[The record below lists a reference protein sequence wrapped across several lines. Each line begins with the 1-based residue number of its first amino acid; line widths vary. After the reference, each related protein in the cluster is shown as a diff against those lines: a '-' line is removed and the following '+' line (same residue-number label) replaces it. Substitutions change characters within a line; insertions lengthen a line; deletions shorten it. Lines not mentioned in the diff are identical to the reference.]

1 MIHVRLPYRITLTL
15 GILALA
21 TVVAGCGG
29 DASQSDIDALRKEVA
44 DLKAAQAQMQTT
56 LAALEARPSAAP
68 PAADVPPAEPAGFMP
83 KREAVRRIPL
93 DYTPRKGPEVAA
105 VTVVE
110 FADFQCPFCKA
121 NAGLS
126 DQLLKEFP
134 NDVRFAFKHF
144 PLGKHPQAQAAARAA
159 WAAQQQDKFWEMHDL
174 IYAGDIQQL
183 SPDVLRG
190 YAEKIGLD
198 MDKYTVDVESSQS
211 AAAVSFDKM
220 LGKSFKVGGTP
231 AYYVNGKRVRDVS
244 SAGVRA
250 KVQQELDSF
259 RTAGATPSPVP

>member
-1 MIHVRLPYRITLTL
+1 VIHVRLPYRITLTL

-21 TVVAGCGG
+21 TAVAGCGG
-29 DASQSDIDALRKEVA
+29 DASQSDVDVLRKEVA

-56 LAALEARPSAAP
+56 LAALEARPGAAAP
-68 PAADVPPAEPAGFMP
+68 AEEPPAEPANFLP

-231 AYYVNGKRVRDVS
+231 VYYVNGKRVRDP
-244 SAGVRA
+244 SAAAVRA
-250 KVQQELDSF
+250 KVQAELDAF
-259 RTAGATPSPVP
+259 RGTSAAPSPAP